1 MSQPTIGSLFAGIGG
16 FDVGF
21 ENAGYRT
28 AWQVELNPINRAVLA
43 DRFPHAKQLEDVR
56 RCGAHNLEPVDVLTA
71 GFPCQDIS
79 QAGAGRRDK
88 QSRGLRGERSGLFW
102 EVIRILKEIQPRWVV
117 LENVVNLLAIND
129 SQDFETVV
137 RALADCGYVGFWR
150 VLNAQYFGVPQQR
163 RRLFLVAGHHRMP
176 PMELLVDAA
185 PVDAISPAS
194 GSIQWPLPA
203 DSWAAN
209 TLLADNTP
217 GRITLGS
224 TTFVAYPDRWP
235 QMVERQRA
243 SEDDGICLGLDEA
256 NVAEAFAAGNA
267 VVPQIAEWIG
277 RKLIRTDRQPLA
289 TACDP
294 LLVVTESTPGAARPS
309 R

>member
-1 MSQPTIGSLFAGIGG
+1 MQQPTLGSLFAGIGG

-43 DRFPHAKQLEDVR
+43 DRFSHARQFEDVR
-56 RCGAHNLEPVDVLTA
+56 QCGAHNLCPVDVLTG

-79 QAGAGRRDK
+79 LAGVRESNKDR
-88 QSRGLRGERSGLFW
+88 RGLRGERSGLFW

-117 LENVVNLLAIND
+117 LENVVNLLAVND
-129 SQDFETVV
+129 SQDFETVI

-163 RRLFLVAGHHRMP
+163 RRVFLVAGYRRMP
-176 PMELLVDAA
+176 PMELLADAA

-194 GSIQWPLPA
+194 GSIRWPLPA
-203 DSWAAN
+203 DAWAAN
-209 TLLADNTP
+209 TLLANKA
-217 GRITLGS
+217 GSQITLGC
-224 TTFVAYPDRWP
+224 TTFVAQPDGWD

-243 SEDDGICLGLDEA
+243 SEDDGLCLGLDAA
-256 NVAEAFAAGNA
+256 NLAEAFSAGNA
-267 VVPQIAEWIG
+267 VVAQVAEWVAE
-277 RKLIRTDRQPLA
+277 KLM
-289 TACDP
+289 
-294 LLVVTESTPGAARPS
+294 LVN
-309 R
+309 